1 MEIQHMYFVQQ
12 WKTCFSHYWIINV
25 CRVNFQIFPCLFGT
39 NSARSDLKQTHTHTK
54 KKKKRTRRNLVM
66 GKLKPKKFSAVQS
79 LSRVQLFGPHVQ

>member
-12 WKTCFSHYWIINV
+12 CKTCFSHYWIINV

-79 LSRVQLFGPHVQ
+79 LSRVQIFGPHVQ